1 MNRND
6 IDSFIQNH
14 EHECYCEAILF
25 DDGTISY
32 AIPSHNETLIRIAM
46 ERDNITRNELDKA
59 MPIEASPVH
68 WLTEHLNC
76 SSLWFNSCISCNLTE
91 LQKESLIKLQK
102 AGVIANNYII
112 DISIEKTLLDLRAQD
127 KIDEISNLERKSFIL
142 LSGEF
147 MDITK

>member
-1 MNRND
+1 MNRNN

-14 EHECYCEAILF
+14 VHDSYCEAILF

-32 AIPSHNETLIRIAM
+32 AIPSHNEMLIRIAL

-68 WLTEHLNC
+68 WLTEYLNC
-76 SSLWFNSCISCNLTE
+76 SSLWFNSCISCNLTD

-102 AGVIANNYII
+102 VGVIANNYII

-127 KIDEISNLERKSFIL
+127 KIDEINNLERKSFIL
-142 LSGEF
+142 LNGEF